1 MDQQVIARPLTDL
14 KIDVDELAARL
25 PDEQRLAV
33 ATALVIA
40 AFKLCPPPQSEDNC
54 GPDRV
59 ALANSMLAAVN
70 ALLQSQTERRRDA
83 CWQALEERRAAI
95 AAHDLH

>member
-14 KIDVDELAARL
+14 KIGVDELAARL

-54 GPDRV
+54 GPGSCRVGELYDRRSEC
-59 ALANSMLAAVN
+59 ALAIAN
-70 ALLQSQTERRRDA
+70 
-83 CWQALEERRAAI
+83 RAATRRLL
-95 AAHDLH
+95 ASA